1 MAKVMPGVEVKETA
15 PAKRLEDLGGQ
26 AEGVGAILADYKE
39 VMLAL
44 ADLEVRKD
52 ALRQLLQ
59 EAVIPFGAVVG
70 LGVVARWYPES
81 KTEGLD
87 RGALV
92 AAGVTPKQL
101 DAGTIKGTKKGYLKV
116 QAVKEG
122 GE

>member
-1 MAKVMPGVEVKETA
+1 MAKEVAETA
-15 PAKRLEDLGGQ
+15 PAVKLETLGVQ
-26 AEGVGAILADYKE
+26 AEGIAALLSGYKE
-39 VMLAL
+39 ITLELAG
-44 ADLEVRKD
+44 LEVRKD

-59 EAVIPFGAVVG
+59 EAVKPLGAVVG

-81 KTEGLD
+81 ATERLD

-101 DAGTIKGTKKGYLKV
+101 DAGTVKGTKKGYLKV

-122 GE
+122 E